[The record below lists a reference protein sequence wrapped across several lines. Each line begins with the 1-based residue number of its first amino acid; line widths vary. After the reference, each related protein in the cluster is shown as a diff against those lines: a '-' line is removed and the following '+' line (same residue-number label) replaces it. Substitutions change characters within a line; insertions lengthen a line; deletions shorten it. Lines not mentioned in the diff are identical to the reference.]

1 MTSDEVKD
9 KIIYFSCKYTWIFLF
24 KYVLVNFFSMT
35 DCIKDLLK
43 QNNKHTFYLRYF
55 MLIKLNQYAAIFF

>member
-1 MTSDEVKD
+1 
-9 KIIYFSCKYTWIFLF
+9 
-24 KYVLVNFFSMT
+24 MT